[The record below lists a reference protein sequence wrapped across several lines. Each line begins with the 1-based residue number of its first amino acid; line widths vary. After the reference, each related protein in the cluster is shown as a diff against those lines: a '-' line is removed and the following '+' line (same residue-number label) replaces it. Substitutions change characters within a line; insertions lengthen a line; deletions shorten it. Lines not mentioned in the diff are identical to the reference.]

1 MFPAG
6 MILPIALPGA
16 SFFELI
22 PKKIIAS

>member
-6 MILPIALPGA
+6 MILPIAPPVT